1 MEDNKKI
8 LSINYLTSDK
18 KYEQEKIF
26 FENNYDSELI
36 CSIFQ
41 IDDKYKDYITV
52 TFIPDEENS
61 EEK

>member
-26 FENNYDSELI
+26 FEDNYDS
-36 CSIFQ
+36 
-41 IDDKYKDYITV
+41 
-52 TFIPDEENS
+52 FINM
-61 EEK
+61 